1 MTDTY
6 EALLEDSIEI
16 AAPPARV
23 WALVT
28 DLPAMSA
35 RSPQVV
41 RTKVKGGVVREG
53 ATFSNLNRDRLLFWP
68 TSGKVVTF
76 EPERRFAFKIREN
89 RTVWSFELEP
99 TADGGT
105 RLTQR
110 RETPQGISDVSM
122 RLTKIAFG
130 GQPKFTSGLRSGMRQ
145 TLEALKAEAERG

>member
-1 MTDTY
+1 MTDTF
-6 EALLEDSIEI
+6 EALLEESIEI

-41 RTKVKGGVVREG
+41 KTWVKGGAIRQG
-53 ATFSNLNRDRLLFWP
+53 ATFTNLNRDRFLFWP
-68 TSGKVVTF
+68 TQGKVVDF
-76 EPERRFAFKIREN
+76 DAEKRFAFRIKEN
-89 RTVWSFELEP
+89 RTVWSFTLEP

-105 RLTQR
+105 RLVQR

-122 RLTKIAFG
+122 KLTKIAFG
-130 GQPKFTSGLRSGMRQ
+130 GQPKFTGGLKAGMQQ
-145 TLEALKAEAERG
+145 TLAAIKAEAERG